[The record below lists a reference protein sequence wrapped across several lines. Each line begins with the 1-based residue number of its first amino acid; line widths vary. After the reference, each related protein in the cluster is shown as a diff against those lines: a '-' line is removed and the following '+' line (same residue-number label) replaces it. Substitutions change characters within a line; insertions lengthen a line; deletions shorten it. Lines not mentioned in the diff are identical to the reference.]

1 MSAGGGEPTIRP
13 PVWSNAWSNVD
24 TIVLLEKTPVTTERF
39 WPLVEATVE
48 ELLAGRTAL
57 DFATWRTL
65 TQAGLDDS
73 TAASLAGRFVA
84 ASL

>member
-1 MSAGGGEPTIRP
+1 M
-13 PVWSNAWSNVD
+13 
-24 TIVLLEKTPVTTERF
+24 TERF

-48 ELLAGRTAL
+48 ELLAGRTVRGKRRERVRAALLGAL

>member
-1 MSAGGGEPTIRP
+1 MPTTRVP
-13 PVWSNAWSNVD
+13 TPTNSSSKTA